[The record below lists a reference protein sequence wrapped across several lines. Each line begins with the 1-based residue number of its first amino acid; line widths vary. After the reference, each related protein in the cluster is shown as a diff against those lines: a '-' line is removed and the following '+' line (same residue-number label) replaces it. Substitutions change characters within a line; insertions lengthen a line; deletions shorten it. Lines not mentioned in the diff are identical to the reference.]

1 MIAKVIV
8 DVNSKRVD
16 KLFDYYIPEHLK
28 SDIVP
33 GQRVVVPFGPRK
45 IQGYVITV
53 TDNAEYDKLK
63 PVIAIQDFIPE
74 LTPELIDL
82 SEWMSY
88 SHVSKRI
95 AVLDAMLPNAVKG
108 KYKKIWLHDH

>member
-8 DVNSKRVD
+8 DINSKRVD

-74 LTPELIDL
+74 LTPELIEL

-108 KYKKIWLHDH
+108 KYKRYFA